1 MANMSFLSKRLFTLA
16 FSMYLF
22 SYADAQTGVAG
33 DTVHAFTLDQCIDYA
48 LQHQPYLNQALI
60 GVDIARTTNAINQ
73 AGWLPQAGVSGNL
86 QHYLSL
92 PTTFVKNNGV
102 TIQQRGGVVNTFTP
116 VLAVTQTIFNP
127 ALVYAA
133 KSAPLYVEQA
143 EQITDSTKIFIVAT
157 VSKTFYNLLLTLEQ
171 INVLKEDTTRLAK
184 NVHDTYH
191 QYVAGTIDQTDYN
204 EAQISLN
211 NSKAQ
216 LKQAELNVYPQYT
229 LLKQQLGMPAE
240 QSFNVMYDTTQM
252 QQDIDFDTTQSLDY
266 SKRVEFRQLQTVR
279 KLQDQTLRYYKLAWL
294 PTVGGFFDYALAF
307 QNNSFGKL
315 FSNNYPYSFV
325 GLSLNWQLFTGFSR
339 TNSLRRAKLQSQ
351 QLDWSEVS
359 LKSRIATEYQQALAD
374 YRSNRNNLQVMRD
387 NVELARTTYDIV
399 SLQYQQGVV
408 AYLNVITAESN
419 LINSEIGYQNAL
431 FQLLSSRVDLEKSL
445 GVITIKRQVSK

>member
-1 MANMSFLSKRLFTLA
+1 MLFLSKRFFTLA
-16 FSMYLF
+16 FSIYLF
-22 SYADAQTGVAG
+22 SHAHAQTGMAG
-33 DTVHAFTLDQCIDYA
+33 DTVHAFNLDQCIDYA

-102 TIQQRGGVVNTFTP
+102 VIQQKGGVVNTFTP

-127 ALVYAA
+127 ALVYAV

-143 EQITDSTKIFIVAT
+143 EQITDSTKIFIVTT
-157 VSKTFYNLLLTLEQ
+157 VSKTFYSLLLTLEQ
-171 INVLKEDTTRLAK
+171 INVLKEDTTRLSK

-191 QYVAGTIDQTDYN
+191 QYVAGTIDETDYD
-204 EAQISLN
+204 EALISLN

-216 LKQAELNVYPQYT
+216 LKQAQLNVYPQYA
-229 LLKQQLGMPAE
+229 LLKQQMGMPAE

-252 QQDIDFDTTQSLDY
+252 QQDIAFDTTQPLDY
-266 SKRVEFRQLQTVR
+266 ANRIEFRQLQTAK
-279 KLQDQTLRYYKLAWL
+279 KLQDQTTHYYQLAWL
-294 PTVGGFFDYALAF
+294 PTVGAFFDYALAF
-307 QNNSFGKL
+307 QNNNFGQL
-315 FSNNYPYSFV
+315 WNNNYPYSFV
-325 GLSLNWQLFTGFSR
+325 GLSLNWQLFTGLSR
-339 TNSLRRAKLQSQ
+339 TNSLRRAKLVTR

-359 LKSRIATEYQQALAD
+359 LKARIATEYQTALAD
-374 YRSNRNNLQVMRD
+374 YKSNRYNLQVMRD
-387 NVELARTTYDIV
+387 NVDLARRTYDIV

-408 AYLNVITAESN
+408 AYLNVITAETN
-419 LINSEIGYQNAL
+419 LISSEIGYQNAL
-431 FQLLSSRVDLEKSL
+431 FQLLSSRVDLQKAL